1 VNFLKPIFRALAL
14 ALWVLGILVGI
25 VMGLTA
31 LFLSFQLVSAIFG
44 PVIAFLSLV
53 VAPALLAVAPLYA
66 LFAYGDWTL
75 MFFSYGFIPI
85 YAVILSLS
93 GILHSLGDDG

>member
-1 VNFLKPIFRALAL
+1 MSFLKPIFRALASTL
-14 ALWVLGILVGI
+14 SVLGILVGI

-31 LFLSFQLVSAIFG
+31 LFLSFQLVSALFG

-53 VAPALLAVAPLYA
+53 AAPALLAVAPLYA

-75 MFFSYGFIPI
+75 IFFSYGFIPI